1 MPRSRKTDQAATI
14 GAPGPEGYLPLGEV
28 RRQRLLELSR
38 DYKNLSQF
46 AICIERQ
53 PSYVSHILSGRKKL
67 GETLSR
73 RIEQL
78 TGRPRG
84 WLDHQDGAP
93 PPASVERS
101 RESLELAD
109 AWESIRDPGLKSVI
123 RVLVLSLGPDT
134 YRPRR
139 P

>member
-1 MPRSRKTDQAATI
+1 MESAVPSV
-14 GAPGPEGYLPLGEV
+14 APGPDGYLPLGDV
-28 RRQRLLELSR
+28 RRLRLLELSR
-38 DYKNLSQF
+38 EYPNLSQF
-46 AICIERQ
+46 AIQIQRQ

-84 WLDHQDGAP
+84 WLDHQDGVP
-93 PPASVERS
+93 LPTPVERS
-101 RESLELAD
+101 REALELAD
-109 AWESIRDPGLKSVI
+109 AWESIPDPGLKSIV
-123 RVLVLSLGPDT
+123 RVLVLSLGPGK

-139 P
+139 PL